1 MCTAVSFKTK
11 DHYLGRNFDYE
22 FSYGEKAVIIPRNYV
37 FELRKL
43 PALSKHYAM
52 VGLTSVFDDT
62 PLLYDAVNE
71 YGLAMASLN
80 FEGNA
85 VFYDFDPEMDNVTP
99 FEFIPYIL
107 GQCKNVAEAKQMLT
121 KINLV
126 NEAFRADLPL
136 SPLHWIISDS
146 EDNTIVVETLA
157 DGMKVYDDPV
167 GVMTNNP
174 TFDKQLFNLNNYRGL
189 SAKTPENTFDPT
201 FELPVYSRG
210 MGTLG
215 LPGDLTSSSRFVK
228 AAFVKAHSVCEPDES
243 SSVSQGFHIL
253 SAIEQQRGC
262 CEVSEGKYEYT
273 IYSACY
279 NKDKG
284 ILYYKTYEDSQIT
297 ALDMHKA
304 DLESDRFTLYPLS
317 QTQHFNYAN

>member
-1 MCTAVSFKTK
+1 M
-11 DHYLGRNFDYE
+11 
-22 FSYGEKAVIIPRNYV
+22 P
-37 FELRKL
+37 
-43 PALSKHYAM
+43 M

-71 YGLAMASLN
+71 HGLAMAGLN

-121 KINLV
+121 KTNLV

-167 GVMTNNP
+167 DVMTNNP

-201 FELPVYSRG
+201 FELPAYRPWNG
-210 MGTLG
+210 NFR
-215 LPGDLTSSSRFVK
+215 SSR
-228 AAFVKAHSVCEPDES
+228 
-243 SSVSQGFHIL
+243 
-253 SAIEQQRGC
+253 
-262 CEVSEGKYEYT
+262 
-273 IYSACY
+273 
-279 NKDKG
+279 
-284 ILYYKTYEDSQIT
+284 
-297 ALDMHKA
+297 
-304 DLESDRFTLYPLS
+304 
-317 QTQHFNYAN
+317 